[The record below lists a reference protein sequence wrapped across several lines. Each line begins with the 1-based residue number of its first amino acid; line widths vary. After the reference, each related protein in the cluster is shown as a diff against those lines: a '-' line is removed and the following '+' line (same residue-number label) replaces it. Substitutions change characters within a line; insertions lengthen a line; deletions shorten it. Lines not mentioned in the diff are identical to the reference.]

1 MQLLVQTCLNLSK
14 LVNTWLIIFFSS
26 FRAIEID
33 IGNQVFYCNR
43 AAAHSKMNNH
53 YAAVEDCKRAI
64 DMDPAYGKA
73 YGRMGLAYA
82 CVDKHK
88 EAIECFKKAIEL
100 EPENESYKSNMKL
113 AQDKLSAA
121 GGISTGPQPG
131 GFPGKYLAYKY

>member
-1 MQLLVQTCLNLSK
+1 MSDCY
-14 LVNTWLIIFFSS
+14 FFSS

-33 IGNQVFYCNR
+33 SGNQVFYCNR

-131 GFPGKYLAYKY
+131 GFPGKCLY